1 MWGCSSC
8 AIVRASR
15 TNRSASEG
23 DGVRPRSTT
32 LTATSRFSAFSR
44 TRNTAANPPW
54 PRRFPTVDSSPRAS
68 WRRRRSLEMSSDMG
82 DAKPRNGRHLAL
94 GTGAVVLGWLL
105 GVWPPPAWWRDH
117 WPRETALMRSDR
129 RTVGRSDRGGQ
140 SDCPTVRRTPLAEI
154 SPLLQRMVIIGE
166 DSRFRTHHGVDPA
179 EIGEALGL
187 DRGNGFWGGL
197 AAAWRHRDQLRGAST
212 ITQQVAKN
220 FYLSAS
226 RNPLRKV
233 KEAAAAALAATL
245 PHPLSSNPTFQPER
259 TLARRDL
266 ILARYHGVNVYI
278 PPEEAG
284 DTVLTVPEVI
294 VPPTESLNVQRP
306 ALVDTARDSTE
317 S

>member
-1 MWGCSSC
+1 
-8 AIVRASR
+8 
-15 TNRSASEG
+15 
-23 DGVRPRSTT
+23 
-32 LTATSRFSAFSR
+32 
-44 TRNTAANPPW
+44 
-54 PRRFPTVDSSPRAS
+54 
-68 WRRRRSLEMSSDMG
+68 MG

-140 SDCPTVRRTPLAEI
+140 SDSPTVRRTPLAEI

-233 KEAAAAALAATL
+233 KEAVTAVRLELALPKDRILELYLSVAEWGPGVWGVDAASRAYFGVPPSRLEEAAAAALAATL

-278 PPEEAG
+278 PPEEEG

>member
-68 WRRRRSLEMSSDMG
+68 WRRRRSLEMASDMG

-140 SDCPTVRRTPLAEI
+140 SDSPTVRRTPLAEI

-197 AAAWRHRDQLRGAST
+197 AA
-212 ITQQVAKN
+212 
-220 FYLSAS
+220 
-226 RNPLRKV
+226 
-233 KEAAAAALAATL
+233 TL

-278 PPEEAG
+278 PPEEEG